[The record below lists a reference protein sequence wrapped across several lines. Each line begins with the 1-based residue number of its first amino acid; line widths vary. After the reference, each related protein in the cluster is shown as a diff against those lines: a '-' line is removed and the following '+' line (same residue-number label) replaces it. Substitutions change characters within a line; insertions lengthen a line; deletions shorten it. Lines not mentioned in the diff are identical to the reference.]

1 MAIRLKSRCRPV
13 LPIAIASVALLVR
26 IADAQI
32 SAGGSNQPMSQFG
45 DTASTGTERVQAY
58 TYGIDAGVGETDN
71 VTLAPTDKIS
81 QTIATVDADFT
92 VNQRS
97 RLFDVNATGNFSDLN
112 YLQHAY
118 GNEFL
123 GRLDGVADAA
133 IVPGHLVWVFRDDF
147 GQAALDQY
155 TPVTP
160 NNIEDVNY
168 LSTGP
173 DLKLRFGGINFVD
186 ISARY
191 ARAQYQTS
199 PFNSNRLLASIA
211 VGRDVSA
218 GGSISLN
225 ANTERVMFDNTALN
239 SDFERSSGFGRYEI
253 HGARTDLVGE
263 LGGTVVSQSGASTEV
278 LPTYLPQ
285 GTNGAP
291 LIVSSQTGGPGSLS
305 GPLAKLE
312 LDRKIS
318 PSAKLIF
325 TAGRDLTDASS
336 SFSNQTTGV
345 TSINSVSPAASTSD
359 NYRMTYATAGWQYK
373 LNRTTLAVTARW
385 EKDIYPALSTL
396 DVTDYG
402 AGFNVE
408 RKLTRHF
415 TAQLLGNWYKS
426 DYPHAALPSQVIGST
441 DYANSILGASLTWRH
456 GRALEVRFRC
466 DHDSYTV
473 SNGNTGYHETRAF
486 LTVGYRPMSN
496 PATEELPER

>member
-1 MAIRLKSRCRPV
+1 
-13 LPIAIASVALLVR
+13 
-26 IADAQI
+26 
-32 SAGGSNQPMSQFG
+32 
-45 DTASTGTERVQAY
+45 
-58 TYGIDAGVGETDN
+58 
-71 VTLAPTDKIS
+71 
-81 QTIATVDADFT
+81 
-92 VNQRS
+92 
-97 RLFDVNATGNFSDLN
+97 
-112 YLQHAY
+112 
-118 GNEFL
+118 
-123 GRLDGVADAA
+123 
-133 IVPGHLVWVFRDDF
+133 
-147 GQAALDQY
+147 
-155 TPVTP
+155 
-160 NNIEDVNY
+160 
-168 LSTGP
+168 
-173 DLKLRFGGINFVD
+173 
-186 ISARY
+186 
-191 ARAQYQTS
+191 
-199 PFNSNRLLASIA
+199 
-211 VGRDVSA
+211 
-218 GGSISLN
+218 
-225 ANTERVMFDNTALN
+225 
-239 SDFERSSGFGRYEI
+239 
-253 HGARTDLVGE
+253 

-402 AGFNVE
+402 VGFNVE